1 MVSPFDKTGLPNYKN
16 EKGWNAPLP
25 FMAMPLPGATEFH
38 GGDTTNGKKKTIVV
52 KPKSNLKLDFLSDSF
67 INQMEKLGKTPSKRM
82 NTRPIEWIIYNDA
95 SRPPHETETE
105 EQFYAKYVEYGYTVH
120 TKDGD
125 YFKEGLHLW
134 NQVRK
139 YLRRRLVYHYKNMPK
154 IYTRRSVTMAMREAI
169 EETTLK
175 LMSIT
180 PVDTNLMKN
189 SWKFEQV
196 Q

>member
-1 MVSPFDKTGLPNYKN
+1 MVSPFDKAGLPNYKD

-25 FMAMPLPGATEFH
+25 FTAMPMPGATAFH
-38 GGDTTNGKKKTIVV
+38 GGESGKAIVI
-52 KPKSNLKLDFLSDSF
+52 KPRSSLKIDFLSPEF
-67 INQMEKLGKTPSKRM
+67 IQQMEKLGKTPMKRM
-82 NTRPIEWIIYNDA
+82 STKPIEFMIYNDA

-105 EQFYAKYVEYGYTVH
+105 EQFYAKYVEYGFHY
-120 TKDGD
+120 KEDGQIR
-125 YFKEGLHLW
+125 FKEGIHLW

-139 YLRRRLVYHYKNMPK
+139 YLKRRLVTHYKAMSKVYNRK
-154 IYTRRSVTMAMREAI
+154 SVTMAMREAI

-175 LMSIT
+175 LISIT

-189 SWKFEQV
+189 SWKYLQI